1 MIVSIS
7 SVSANDIYSNK
18 NFDDIGVT
26 KINVHDSDIV
36 TSGKSKVTV
45 VNLNEKITFVA
56 KTKSGVERVNWN
68 FSDKS
73 KIQKTETKNRSS
85 TVSHT
90 FKKAGTYKIKVDL
103 EKTVFTTINGVPHN
117 LNYLDPQVHIITV
130 KVVKKPDLIITGV
143 TYPRSSKNV
152 GGIIATVKNK
162 GVLSSKACNIK
173 VWYKD
178 KKLKQY
184 TKTVKVKGLKPGKS
198 AQIVIKFQIPNKY
211 KKYVKYVQIN
221 SNNKVSESI
230 KSNNRKTF
238 K

>member
-1 MIVSIS
+1 MIISIS

-36 TSGKSKVTV
+36 KSGKSKVTV
-45 VNLNEKITFVA
+45 VNLNEKVTFVT

-73 KIQKTETKNRSS
+73 KVQKTETKNLSS

-90 FKKAGTYKIKVDL
+90 FKKTGTYKIKVDL
-103 EKTVFTTINGVPHN
+103 EKTVFKNVNDVPHN

-130 KVVKKPDLIITGV
+130 KVVKKPDLIIAGV

-162 GVLSSKACNIK
+162 GVLSSKVCNIQ

-184 TKTVKVKGLKPGKS
+184 TKTAKVKALKPGKS
-198 AQIVIKFQIPNKY
+198 TQVVIKFQIPNKY
-211 KKYVKYVQIN
+211 KKYVKVN
-221 SNNKVSESI
+221 SNNKISESI